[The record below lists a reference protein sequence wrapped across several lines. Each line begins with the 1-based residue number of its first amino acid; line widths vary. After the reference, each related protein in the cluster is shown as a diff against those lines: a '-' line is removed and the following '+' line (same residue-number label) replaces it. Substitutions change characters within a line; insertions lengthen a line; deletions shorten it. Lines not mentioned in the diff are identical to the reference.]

1 MKFWNSCP
9 LFTFKLPE
17 NGIRLSDSSVT
28 WSRSL
33 WRGASGLR
41 CWETQILVCWQTR
54 FPNDR
59 HRFGFLAGAC
69 SGFFS
74 SSTGRGYTDK
84 YNKKSPRREARPNP
98 LYPGRDP
105 WLLILPKGQL
115 CRNVLFAFLL
125 SVNICTSSEGA
136 SPVK

>member
-1 MKFWNSCP
+1 MKDR
-9 LFTFKLPE
+9 FTY
-17 NGIRLSDSSVT
+17 
-28 WSRSL
+28 
-33 WRGASGLR
+33 
-41 CWETQILVCWQTR
+41 QILVCWQTR